1 MNVSVNLPQE
11 LEAALHK
18 IATRERREV
27 SEVIHDALQSF
38 AAARLEDVP
47 SWVGIARG
55 PTDLSRRV
63 VFDGPE
69 EEKSS
74 LEHLNEV
81 YVDLEPDAVIEDA
94 AKLALLQNEWR

>member
-18 IATRERREV
+18 IAAREQREV

-38 AAARLEDVP
+38 AASRLEMP

-55 PTDLSRRV
+55 PADLSKRV
-63 VFDGPE
+63 VFNCLEG
-69 EEKSS
+69 EKPL
-74 LEHLNEV
+74 LEHMNEV
-81 YVDLEPDAVIEDA
+81 YADLEPDALIEDA
-94 AKLALLQNEWR
+94 AKSALLQNEWR